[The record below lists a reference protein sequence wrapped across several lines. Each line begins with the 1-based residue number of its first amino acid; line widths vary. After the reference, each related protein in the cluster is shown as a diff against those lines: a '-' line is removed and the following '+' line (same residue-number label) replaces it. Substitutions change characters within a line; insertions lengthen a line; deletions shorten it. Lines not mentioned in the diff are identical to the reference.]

1 MKVRCSPRAETSCN
15 RTQTWQKASAHTPQE
30 TPKGSCSTHLF
41 PPSPPL
47 ALSHSHLPSETQQA
61 IARNERIKIS
71 KLILLFLFWGKK
83 NGFPLHTAK
92 NLPYARWTKKTGFPK
107 KWV

>member
-1 MKVRCSPRAETSCN
+1 LAKSKRAYAPRDSKRFLQHAPLSVVVTACHCLPADKVKTMKVRCSPRAETSCN

-47 ALSHSHLPSETQQA
+47 ALSHSHLPSETQSLKREIQ
-61 IARNERIKIS
+61 E
-71 KLILLFLFWGKK
+71 
-83 NGFPLHTAK
+83 
-92 NLPYARWTKKTGFPK
+92 
-107 KWV
+107 